1 MFDTIWYDNLTKPF
15 LNPPGWIFS
24 PVWIIL
30 YGTLL
35 AAIIIYSVVITKEKK
50 FFGYV
55 IFTVHMIFNFL
66 WSPVF
71 FILHK
76 INISF
81 AIIIIMDI
89 TAIILI
95 KKFLSV
101 SKIAGLILIP
111 YLLWILFATYLNFQ
125 FLVLN

>member
-1 MFDTIWYDNLTKPF
+1 MFDSVWYDNLSKPF

-35 AAIIIYSVVITKEKK
+35 AAVIIYSIVITKKSK

-55 IFTVHMIFNFL
+55 IFTVHMVLNLL

-71 FILHK
+71 FVLHK
-76 INISF
+76 INI
-81 AIIIIMDI
+81 ALVIVVLMDI
-89 TAIILI
+89 TAILLI
-95 KKFLSV
+95 RKFFSV

-111 YLLWILFATYLNFQ
+111 YFLWIMFATYLNLE
-125 FLVLN
+125 FLMLN